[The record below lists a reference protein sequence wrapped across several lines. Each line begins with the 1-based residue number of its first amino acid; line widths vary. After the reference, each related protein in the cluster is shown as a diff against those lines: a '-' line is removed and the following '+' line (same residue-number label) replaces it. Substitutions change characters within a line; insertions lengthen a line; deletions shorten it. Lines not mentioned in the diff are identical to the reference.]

1 MDGKWPSTADD
12 VIKIMNSAQYRV
24 KEHNVA
30 KGMQLEYTLMPLA
43 TIEKLFLKEENP
55 GDRVVQS
62 IDNAIID
69 DCEYKMGVLLLTK
82 QRFNDL
88 YQRVKE
94 NAYFLNEQLLV
105 DFNTLQNKTKTDEKS
120 FLKNLRQVLVQ
131 VGFIFQ
137 RFHLINNKIINK

>member
-1 MDGKWPSTADD
+1 
-12 VIKIMNSAQYRV
+12 MNSAQYRV

-55 GDRVVQS
+55 VDRVVQS

>member
-1 MDGKWPSTADD
+1 
-12 VIKIMNSAQYRV
+12 MNSAQYRV

-55 GDRVVQS
+55 VDRVVQS

-94 NAYFLNEQLLV
+94 NAYFLNEQIKQKQMKNHFWRIYDKYLCKWVLF
-105 DFNTLQNKTKTDEKS
+105 FN
-120 FLKNLRQVLVQ
+120 V
-131 VGFIFQ
+131 FIW
-137 RFHLINNKIINK
+137 